1 MLRQRFM
8 RTERKAEGSRASVL
22 EDADR
27 LYRKRCDPEAVRQ
40 SLALLWD
47 YAESDYEFA
56 WRKGRAHFFL
66 GQESTSAK
74 EKRSQHKAGI
84 KASRRAARMVS
95 IRPEGHFWLGVNL
108 ALLAE
113 TGRTPSVVVQAW
125 RARRALLKA
134 AALDPAY
141 HGAGPLR
148 VLGRLEHKLPTILG
162 GSNERSR
169 LYFQEAVKL
178 APQNTVSRIY
188 FAEMLID
195 AGEFLSALQQLE
207 SVMSYSVETE
217 WVYEAERDRR
227 LAVELK
233 LEIQRRLKGH
243 GDES

>member
-1 MLRQRFM
+1 M

-113 TGRTPSVVVQAW
+113 TGRTPSAVVQTW

-141 HGAGPLR
+141 HGAGPWR
-148 VLGRLEHKLPTILG
+148 VLGRLEYKLPKIFG
-162 GSNERSR
+162 GSIDRSR
-169 LYFQEAVKL
+169 MHFEEAL
-178 APQNTVSRIY
+178 RIAPQNSVTRIY
-188 FAEMLID
+188 FAELLID
-195 AGEFLSALQQLE
+195 QRELSFATYQLDLVL
-207 SVMSYSVETE
+207 SSSFDPE
-217 WVYEAERDRR
+217 WAFEIERDKR

-233 LEIQRRLKGH
+233 AEIESRSGRY
-243 GDES
+243 GDE